1 MGCMNGLGGGYW
13 VGGGGG
19 DNNTPTTPQQHPNNT
34 PKTPQHPNNN
44 TPTPLVTFLSHPPH
58 GLECIYGLYEWG
70 GGGYWVREDGV
81 TTTPQQHPK
90 NTPTPQQHPKN
101 TPTPPLSFPIHPSG
115 PERIYGL
122 YERVGTNCFVA
133 AGLYLLLG
141 GFALCQA
148 RLNKRKEY
156 LVR

>member
-1 MGCMNGLGGGYW
+1 MVSLLCCGPKLAACGIVLSAWGVVMLVLLGIFFNVHSAVLIEDVPFTEEDFNDG
-13 VGGGGG
+13 
-19 DNNTPTTPQQHPNNT
+19 P
-34 PKTPQHPNNN
+34 
-44 TPTPLVTFLSHPPH
+44 
-58 GLECIYGLYEWG
+58 ERIYGLYEWG
-70 GGGYWVREDGV
+70 GGGYWVREDGM

>member
-1 MGCMNGLGGGYW
+1 MGCMNG
-13 VGGGGG
+13 VGGGI
-19 DNNTPTTPQQHPNNT
+19 
-34 PKTPQHPNNN
+34 
-44 TPTPLVTFLSHPPH
+44 
-58 GLECIYGLYEWG
+58 GLEG
-70 GGGYWVREDGV
+70 VGV
-81 TTTPQQHPK
+81 TTTPQQHP
-90 NTPTPQQHPKN
+90 NN

>member
-1 MGCMNGLGGGYW
+1 MVSLLCCGPKLAACGIVLSAWGVVMLVRGRHH
-13 VGGGGG
+13 
-19 DNNTPTTPQQHPNNT
+19 NNTTPQQRPNTATSISN
-34 PKTPQHPNNN
+34 
-44 TPTPLVTFLSHPPH
+44 TFLS
-58 GLECIYGLYEWG
+58 
-70 GGGYWVREDGV
+70 
-81 TTTPQQHPK
+81 
-90 NTPTPQQHPKN
+90 
-101 TPTPPLSFPIHPSG
+101 IHPSG